1 MREEETGAPTEADV
15 RNEIEVRRLR
25 GQEIMEQLTG
35 SAKATTEL
43 LTNLAPVYA
52 EWVTEFALAQVWARP
67 GLDLKTRSLC
77 TVFKNEAEETFSQQ
91 DEGQHLAL
99 PFPYPG
105 LFPPII
111 CENQAIG
118 LRLEYCII
126 GLAITRVWGS

>member
-1 MREEETGAPTEADV
+1 MEDVEEGLKSV
-15 RNEIEVRRLR
+15 RYYTPLPLACRL
-25 GQEIMEQLTG
+25 LYFC
-35 SAKATTEL
+35 ATKY
-43 LTNLAPVYA
+43 NK
-52 EWVTEFALAQVWARP
+52 
-67 GLDLKTRSLC
+67 GTRSLC